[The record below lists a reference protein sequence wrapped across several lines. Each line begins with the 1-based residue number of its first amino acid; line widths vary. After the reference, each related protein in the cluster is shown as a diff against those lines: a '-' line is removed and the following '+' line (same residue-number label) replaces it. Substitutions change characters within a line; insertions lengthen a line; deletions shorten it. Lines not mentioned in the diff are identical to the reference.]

1 MKKQE
6 MMAKIEKAAAKYKRL
21 SLDLAGADNPQVMRL
36 RNRAEAKQAAFEAVL
51 LAMRGNGVYLNIE
64 AGE

>member
-6 MMAKIEKAAAKYKRL
+6 LMAKIERAIEKYKRL

-36 RNRAEAKQAAFEAVL
+36 RNRAEAKQEAFEIVL
-51 LAMRGNGVYLNIE
+51 LAMRGNSISLDIE
-64 AGE
+64 AS